1 MKRQPILVVEDDPH
15 VRGLLE
21 RALCDAGHDVRV
33 SDDAEHALAA
43 LSDEAFGVVVS
54 DIAMPGLTGIEL
66 LRELRRRHV
75 DIPVVLVTGTPR
87 LDTAVEAVECG
98 AFRYMAKPVDIA
110 ELVAAVTRAESLSRL
125 ARIRATRD
133 PLESHDALLGD
144 PTSLESRFEMACRS
158 LWMAF
163 QPIVSQREGA
173 IVAFEALLRTDEPTL
188 TSPAVLVGAAE
199 RLGRLEELGRL
210 VRAETA
216 RAMEDAPQGVEVF
229 VNLHAYDIADDEL
242 ASPEAPLSRYASR
255 IVLELTERAALDR
268 VKDAKTRIQ
277 TLRTLGFRIAI
288 DDLGAGYAG
297 LSWLATF
304 VPEVV
309 KIDMGLVRD
318 VDTDATRQH
327 VVFSLLELCR
337 QLDIRVVLEGVE
349 TEAERNAIVWLGGDV
364 MQGYHFARPGRGFGQ
379 VSAEAW
385 GVAQASP
392 A

>member
-1 MKRQPILVVEDDPH
+1 VKRQPILVVEDDPQ
-15 VRGLLE
+15 VRNLLE
-21 RALCDAGHDVRV
+21 RVLCDAGHEVRV

-43 LSDEAFGVVVS
+43 LSNEVFGVVVS
-54 DIAMPGLTGIEL
+54 DIAMPGLSGIDL
-66 LRELRRRHV
+66 LRELRRRDM
-75 DIPVVLVTGTPR
+75 DIPVVLVTGTPH

-98 AFRYMAKPVDIA
+98 AFRYLAKPVDI
-110 ELVAAVTRAESLSRL
+110 VTFIAAVTRAESLSRL
-125 ARIRATRD
+125 ARMRATRD
-133 PLESHDALLGD
+133 HSDGHEALLGD
-144 PTSLESRFEMACRS
+144 PASLEARFELACRS
-158 LWMAF
+158 VWMAF
-163 QPIVSQREGA
+163 QPIVSQREGV
-173 IVAFEALLRTDEPTL
+173 IVAFEALLRTEEPTL
-188 TSPAVLVGAAE
+188 SSPAALVGAAE

-216 RAMEDAPQGVEVF
+216 RALENVPPGVEVF
-229 VNLHAYDIADDEL
+229 VNLHAYDIADDDL
-242 ASPEAPLSRYASR
+242 ASPEAPLSRFASR
-255 IVLELTERAALDR
+255 IVLELTERASLDR
-268 VKDAKTRIQ
+268 VKDAKARIQ
-277 TLRTLGFRIAI
+277 TLRELGFRIAI

-318 VDTDATRQH
+318 VDKDSTRQR
-327 VVFSLLELCR
+327 VVYSLLDLCR

-392 A
+392 G